1 MAATQVVRS
10 EWTKIRSVASTVW
23 TLSLAAVVTVALG
36 VLISLLSKNEFDD
49 LSTKDRLSFDPTFIS
64 FAGMSLGQ
72 LAMIVFGV
80 LVVSNEYSTG
90 MIRTSLAAV
99 PQRGTFLFSKI
110 AVATGLAFLVA
121 LATSFVA
128 FFLGQA
134 MLGSHRA
141 SIGDPGVLRAVIGGG
156 LYMTLIAL
164 FSMGVATMLRS
175 PMLSLGIL
183 MPFFFL
189 ISTILG
195 NVYADQEG
203 RPVPPGPGR
212 QQDHAGRHPD
222 RRRHSVRP
230 LGRPGDHGPV
240 GGGGGGGRVRA
251 AEEEGR
257 VGSSGGFAGE
267 RSSNPLH
274 PAHAL
279 T

>member
-1 MAATQVVRS
+1 MAATQVIRS

-23 TLSLAAVVTVALG
+23 TLSLAVVVTVALG
-36 VLISLLSKNEFDD
+36 MLISALSRHEFDNMSRD
-49 LSTKDRLSFDPTFIS
+49 DRLSFDPTFIS

-99 PQRGTFLFSKI
+99 PQRGAFLFSKI
-110 AVATGLAFLVA
+110 AVATGLALAVG
-121 LATSFVA
+121 LATSFVT

-141 SIGDPGVLRAVIGGG
+141 SISDSGVLRAVIGGG
-156 LYMTLIAL
+156 LYMTLIAV

-189 ISTILG
+189 ISNILG
-195 NVYADQEG
+195 NVSATKKIGRYLPDQAG
-203 RPVPPGPGR
+203 SKIMQVVTPIDDDTPYGPW
-212 QQDHAGRHPD
+212 
-222 RRRHSVRP
+222 
-230 LGRPGDHGPV
+230 
-240 GGGGGGGRVRA
+240 
-251 AEEEGR
+251 
-257 VGSSGGFAGE
+257 GGFAIM
-267 RSSNPLH
+267 
-274 PAHAL
+274 AVWAVAAL
-279 T
+279 AGGYLLLKKRDA

>member
-1 MAATQVVRS
+1 MTGVQVVRS

-23 TLSLAAVVTVALG
+23 TLSLAVVVTVGLGMLIAALT
-36 VLISLLSKNEFDD
+36 SHQFDD
-49 LSTKDRLSFDPTFIS
+49 MSREDRLSFDPTFIS

-110 AVATGLAFLVA
+110 AVATGLALVVA
-121 LATSFVA
+121 MVTSFVA

-141 SIGDPGVLRAVIGGG
+141 SIGDPHVLRAVIGGG
-156 LYMTLIAL
+156 VYMTLIAV
-164 FSMGVATMLRS
+164 FSMGVAAMLRS

-189 ISTILG
+189 ISNILG
-195 NVYADQEG
+195 NVSATKKIGRFLPDQAG
-203 RPVPPGPGR
+203 SKIMRVVTPIDDDTPYGPWGGLGIM
-212 QQDHAGRHPD
+212 ALWVLAALIGGYVLLK
-222 RRRHSVRP
+222 RR
-230 LGRPGDHGPV
+230 D
-240 GGGGGGGRVRA
+240 A
-251 AEEEGR
+251 
-257 VGSSGGFAGE
+257 
-267 RSSNPLH
+267 
-274 PAHAL
+274 
-279 T
+279 